1 MVSTAS
7 LVRRAA
13 EPMGASAPETAHVL
27 AAYEAL
33 ASEVDIIHDHTDLSP
48 VLAGRHGI
56 ARPPVATTIHGK
68 VTAQNRRRLAEAAR
82 HASIVAI
89 SRAHARSF
97 GGTPVAAVIHH
108 GIDLKVHK
116 PGLGTGGYLLFVGR
130 MSADKGAHH
139 AVRVARSAVR
149 QPLDPPE
156 EAASGRSGRNGWDR
170 AVVLTKG
177 FTDGVGRR
185 T

>member
-1 MVSTAS
+1 VSTAS

-33 ASEVDIIHDHTDLSP
+33 ASEVDIIHDHTELSP

-116 PGLGTGGYLLFVGR
+116 PGPEPAVTSCS
-130 MSADKGAHH
+130 SAGCPPT
-139 AVRVARSAVR
+139 RARITRCESPA
-149 QPLDPPE
+149 
-156 EAASGRSGRNGWDR
+156 
-170 AVVLTKG
+170 
-177 FTDGVGRR
+177 RR
-185 T
+185 YGSH